1 MVVILRLVVLGVF
14 GALVGMIVAAVAV
27 SYSADRCFWPW
38 PRRQMCHLDAP
49 PLVPLVGVRSLI
61 RSRHAHCGHAPT
73 PHGLW
78 VGVVT
83 AAIFCGLGARYA
95 AEPALLL
102 VSVVE
107 ATLLLLLLVI
117 DVELRL
123 GPTPV
128 VGLLVA
134 VALMSAGLWPGL
146 SLRAALLGGGIGF
159 ASFATLVGLARLLC
173 GVDALGVG
181 DAMLALAI
189 GCMTG
194 YPLVVRTLVLGISIG
209 GTAAAVLLL
218 LGRVEF
224 HQTIPYGPALILST
238 MCVLFYGRTMHL

>member
-1 MVVILRLVVLGVF
+1 MLLILRLVAFGVLG
-14 GALVGMIVAAVAV
+14 AIVGMIVAAVAS
-27 SYSADRCFWPW
+27 SYSADGGFWPW
-38 PRRQMCHLDAP
+38 PRGLMCSHDTAP
-49 PLVPLVGVRSLI
+49 LAFLVCACSLI
-61 RSRHAHCGHAPT
+61 RPRHASCGHAPT
-73 PHGLW
+73 PHLLW
-78 VGVVT
+78 VGIVT
-83 AAIFCGLGARYA
+83 ATIFCGLGAQDT

-102 VSVVE
+102 VRLVE

-123 GPTPV
+123 VPTPV

-159 ASFATLVGLARLLC
+159 ASFATLVGLARLLF

-194 YPLVVRTLVLGISIG
+194 YPLVVGTLVLGIIIG
-209 GTAAAVLLL
+209 GAAAAVLLL
-218 LGRVEF
+218 LGRVGL
-224 HQTIPYGPALILST
+224 HQTIPYGPALIT
-238 MCVLFYGRTMHL
+238 ATICVLFYGWTMHL